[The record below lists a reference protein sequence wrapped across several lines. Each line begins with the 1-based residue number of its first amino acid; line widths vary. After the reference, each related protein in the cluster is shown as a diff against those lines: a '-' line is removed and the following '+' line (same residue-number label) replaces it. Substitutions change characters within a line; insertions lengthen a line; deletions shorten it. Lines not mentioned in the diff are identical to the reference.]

1 MVYCYRSFPNSMFS
15 DIILGVWSQSWWSS
29 YIMETCKCYK
39 VGLTLPIQLLK
50 SCWHLPPL
58 AFVAEEPSSNC
69 YALLYFSLLTSFHCW
84 VLEVEYMGHHTQL
97 GQKCG
102 IRSWAEKSPTPDWL
116 QGAEQFCS
124 NRKEEL
130 GDRFSNRVVVLNQE
144 EKEVN
149 LALL

>member
-1 MVYCYRSFPNSMFS
+1 M
-15 DIILGVWSQSWWSS
+15 
-29 YIMETCKCYK
+29 
-39 VGLTLPIQLLK
+39 
-50 SCWHLPPL
+50 
-58 AFVAEEPSSNC
+58 
-69 YALLYFSLLTSFHCW
+69 
-84 VLEVEYMGHHTQL
+84 
-97 GQKCG
+97 
-102 IRSWAEKSPTPDWL
+102 SPTPDWL